1 MSVNRKLLKNTN
13 NSFQLFSQKGGRG
26 RSVTF
31 KSLNEAANNG
41 FGKYPANGVE
51 YTSCGPSNQQG
62 GGYGFTNES
71 VQDAGVFRGSYPK
84 YTKYTQKNQCG
95 GRKRRRRKSMKKKKR
110 GRKRRK
116 SRKMTCKKCKKIKYK
131 NCKHVCK
138 KRKSRKRKSMRRKSK
153 NKRKRKSTRRRR
165 RRTMRGGSSF
175 NYASPSPNENM
186 PWANGPLSIQKM
198 PPTCYD
204 NYNHF
209 TGKYKQ

>member
-1 MSVNRKLLKNTN
+1 MSVDRKLLKNTN

-95 GRKRRRRKSMKKKKR
+95 GRKRRRKSMKKKKRGPKRRKSRSRKRKSMKKKKR
-110 GRKRRK
+110 RRKRRK
-116 SRKMTCKKCKKIKYK
+116 SRS
-131 NCKHVCK
+131 
-138 KRKSRKRKSMRRKSK
+138 RKSMRRKSMRRKSK
-153 NKRKRKSTRRRR
+153 NRRKRKSRRR
-165 RRTMRGGSSF
+165 RRTMKGGASF
-175 NYASPSPNENM
+175 NFASPSPNENM
-186 PWANGPLSIQKM
+186 TWANGPLSIQKM

>member
-1 MSVNRKLLKNTN
+1 MSVDRKLLKNTN

-95 GRKRRRRKSMKKKKR
+95 GRKRRKRKSMKKKKR

-116 SRKMTCKKCKKIKYK
+116 S
-131 NCKHVCK
+131 
-138 KRKSRKRKSMRRKSK
+138 MRRKSK
-153 NKRKRKSTRRRR
+153 NRRKRKSRRRRR
-165 RRTMRGGSSF
+165 RRTMKGGSSF
-175 NYASPSPNENM
+175 NFASPSPNENM